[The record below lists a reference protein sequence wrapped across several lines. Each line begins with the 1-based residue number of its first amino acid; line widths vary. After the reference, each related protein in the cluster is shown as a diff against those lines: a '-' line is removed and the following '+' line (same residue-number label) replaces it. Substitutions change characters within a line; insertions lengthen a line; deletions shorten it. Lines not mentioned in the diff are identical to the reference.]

1 MSSKVGEVSIVSAL
15 GWHPMLLTALQ
26 RFSTCVARNRVPSS
40 SIQALHRHT
49 VRSARLDSVAPPHAS
64 RAAPRP
70 AAAHCLCF
78 LAAGTASR
86 VTKVSGERVI
96 LGISCSPCASARFFF
111 RLRRAGDVCGQWPAR
126 VRAPG
131 GPSHPIAKRSR
142 GSYHCTVLDERRAT
156 AEGAT
161 AGATS
166 GGSEDGEGAGSVGGE
181 DEPARVALAM
191 MERRRAARGAWYGCV
206 AAPQPLGACA

>member
-1 MSSKVGEVSIVSAL
+1 MCPPWDGIQCYLRRRNVFRPASL
-15 GWHPMLLTALQ
+15 GIEFRPAPPERCAVTPCAPRVLTVLLRHTRVAPRHAQPPLTAFAFWPQVL
-26 RFSTCVARNRVPSS
+26 
-40 SIQALHRHT
+40 RHGSR
-49 VRSARLDSVAPPHAS
+49 RSAAS
-64 RAAPRP
+64 
-70 AAAHCLCF
+70 
-78 LAAGTASR
+78 ASF
-86 VTKVSGERVI
+86 

-166 GGSEDGEGAGSVGGE
+166 GGSEGGEGAGSVGGE
-181 DEPARVALAM
+181 DEPARAALAM
-191 MERRRAARGAWYGCV
+191 MERRRAARGAWCGCV